1 MNDDVLKNLGKALYI
16 HKALMK
22 TAEDAKEAVDY
33 FSNVGALDMGLIKEA
48 GWGLPGAIAGVYRS
62 ENLTDDEKKQ
72 LKKRYGLKDDASLAL
87 RNAGRGFLGGVGG
100 FTAGAIGGGLLNGT
114 LDLSAKSNTLVRG
127 KLPKVL
133 AVLGAAGGT
142 YLATNKYSKK
152 NVRRKED

>member
-33 FSNVGALDMGLIKEA
+33 FSSMGALDMGLTKNAYIDIGIDA
-48 GWGLPGAIAGVYRS
+48 LVGGMRAAD
-62 ENLTDDEKKQ
+62 LTEDEKAE
-72 LKKRYGLKDDASLAL
+72 LRKRYGLKDDSNIAL
-87 RNAGRGFLGGVGG
+87 RNAGRGAVGGLAGTLAGVG
-100 FTAGAIGGGLLNGT
+100 AGVLHSPRAAFGLGLLGQ
-114 LDLSAKSNTLVRG
+114 
-127 KLPKVL
+127 
-133 AVLGAAGGT
+133 AAGT

>member
-33 FSNVGALDMGLIKEA
+33 FSSMGALDMGLIKEA
-48 GWGLPGAIAGVYRS
+48 IGIPATLAGVYRS
-62 ENLTDDEKKQ
+62 EKLTDDEKKQ

-87 RNAGRGFLGGVGG
+87 RNAGRGWLGGLGG

-114 LDLSAKSNTLVRG
+114 LDLSGKTNYIARG
-127 KLPKVL
+127 KLPKAL
-133 AVLGAAGGT
+133 ALLGAAGGT
-142 YLATNKYSKK
+142 YLATNKYSK
-152 NVRRKED
+152 NNIRRKED